1 MKKNSFIEGTIIATV
16 FIILVKILGMLYVV
30 PFYSIVGS
38 KGAALYSYA
47 YNIYLIFL
55 SISSAGIPNAISKII
70 SEYNTL
76 GLMEAKT
83 RTYDLAKKIV
93 TVLSVV
99 SFFALFIFAEMFAH
113 LILGDMTGGNTIK
126 DVALV
131 IRFVSVSV
139 LVVPFLSVTKGYLQ
153 GHKIMTPSS
162 VSQLLEQVIRIAIM
176 LIGSYTIY
184 KLLNKSLTL
193 AVGIS
198 LLGAFFG
205 AIAADI
211 YLILKIKKNKSDL
224 NLDKEYKRDNV
235 SNKEIIK
242 KIATYAIPIIII
254 NLITN
259 VYSSTDMILV
269 SRTIQNLGYSPTD
282 VEFITS
288 SISTWCPKISMIVN
302 SIVLGMTM
310 SLIPN
315 IVADYTEKKF
325 EALNHK
331 INKALQ
337 IILFA
342 SLPLTVGISILATPI
357 WTVFYNTNQYGGL
370 ILRLNIFTALL
381 VNLNLSTSTML
392 QSMNKFKAVY
402 ISVIAGFVTNG
413 LLDVPLM
420 YLCKYIGIE
429 SFIGSILA
437 TVIGYILSISIS
449 IHYLKKESKTLKFK
463 DTINIFYKVMLAIIA
478 MFITLFVLNKFLPF
492 DLYSKTDALIVIIIN
507 AIIGGIIY
515 IFITYKLKVIEYI
528 FGETMI
534 NKIKR
539 KLHIKVPE

>member
-1 MKKNSFIEGTIIATV
+1 MKKNSFVEGTIIATV
-16 FIILVKILGMLYVV
+16 FIVLVKILGMIYVF

-70 SEYNTL
+70 SEYDTL
-76 GLMEAKT
+76 GFVEAKT
-83 RTYDLAKKIV
+83 RAYK
-93 TVLSVV
+93 LSKRIITILSIV
-99 SFFALFIFAEMFAH
+99 SFLALFVFAEGFAH
-113 LILGDMTGGNTIK
+113 LILGDMTGGNTIS

-131 IRFVSVSV
+131 IRCVSVSV

-153 GHKIMTPSS
+153 GHKFMTPSS
-162 VSQLLEQVIRIAIM
+162 VSQLIEQIIRIVVI
-176 LIGSYTIY
+176 LLGSFLTY
-184 KLLNKSLTL
+184 KVLNGSLTV
-193 AVGIS
+193 AGGVA

-205 AIAADI
+205 ALVADA
-211 YLILKIKKNKSDL
+211 YLLIKIRNNKKQLS
-224 NLDKEYKRDNV
+224 LDKEYKKDKI

-269 SRTIQNLGYSPTD
+269 SRTIQNLGYTAND

-302 SIVLGMTM
+302 SIVLGLTM

-315 IVADYTEKKF
+315 IVSSYTKKDF
-325 EALNHK
+325 KGVNHK

-337 IILFA
+337 IVLFA
-342 SLPLTVGISILATPI
+342 SLPLTVGISILSTPI
-357 WTVFYNTNQYGGL
+357 WTLFYNTNPYGGL
-370 ILRLNIFTALL
+370 ILRFNIFTALL
-381 VNLNLSTSTML
+381 VNLNITTSTML

-402 ISVIAGFVTNG
+402 LSVIAGFVTNG

-420 YLCKYIGIE
+420 YLCKFIGIE
-429 SFIGSILA
+429 SFLGSIIA

-449 IHYLKKESKTLKFK
+449 IHSLKKESENLKFK
-463 DTINIFYKVMLAIIA
+463 STINIFYKVLIAIIT
-478 MFITLFVLNKFLPF
+478 MFIALFIINKFLPF
-492 DLYSKTDALIVIIIN
+492 DLYSRLGAIIVIIIN
-507 AIIGGIIY
+507 AVIGGIIY
-515 IFITYKLKVIEYI
+515 IFITYKLNVIEEI
-528 FGETMI
+528 FGESMI
-534 NKIKR
+534 NKIKN
-539 KLHIKVPE
+539 KLHIK

>member
-1 MKKNSFIEGTIIATV
+1 MKKNSFVEGTIIATV
-16 FIILVKILGMLYVV
+16 FIVLVKILGMIYVV

-70 SEYNTL
+70 SEYDTL
-76 GLMEAKT
+76 GYLEAKT
-83 RTYDLAKKIV
+83 RAYKLSKIII
-93 TVLSVV
+93 TILSLI
-99 SFFALFIFAEMFAH
+99 SFIALFVFAEGFAH
-113 LILGDMTGGNTIK
+113 LILGDMTGGNTIS

-131 IRFVSVSV
+131 IRCVSVSV

-153 GHKIMTPSS
+153 GHKFMTPSS
-162 VSQLLEQVIRIAIM
+162 VSQLLEQIIRIVVI
-176 LIGSYTIY
+176 LLGSYLTY
-184 KLLNKSLTL
+184 KVLNGSLTV
-193 AVGIS
+193 AVGVA

-205 AIAADI
+205 AVVADA
-211 YLILKIKKNKSDL
+211 YLLIKIRKNKKQLS
-224 NLDKEYKRDNV
+224 LDKEYKRDKI

-269 SRTIQNLGYSPTD
+269 SRTIQNLGYTAND

-288 SISTWCPKISMIVN
+288 SISTWCSKISMIVN
-302 SIVLGMTM
+302 SIVLGLTM

-315 IVADYTEKKF
+315 IVSSYTKKDF
-325 EALNHK
+325 KGVNHK

-337 IILFA
+337 IVLFA
-342 SLPLTVGISILATPI
+342 SLPLTVGISILSTPI
-357 WTVFYNTNQYGGL
+357 WTLFYNTNPYGGL
-370 ILRLNIFTALL
+370 ILRFNIFTALL
-381 VNLNLSTSTML
+381 VNLNITTSTML

-402 ISVIAGFVTNG
+402 LSVIAGFVTNG

-420 YLCKYIGIE
+420 YLCKFIGIE
-429 SFIGSILA
+429 SFLGSIMA

-449 IHYLKKESKTLKFK
+449 IHYLKKESENLKFK
-463 DTINIFYKVMLAIIA
+463 STINIFYKVMVAIIT
-478 MFITLFVLNKFLPF
+478 MFITLFIINKFLPF
-492 DLYSKTDALIVIIIN
+492 NLYNRVDAIIVIIIN
-507 AIIGGIIY
+507 AVIGGIIY
-515 IFITYKLKVIEYI
+515 IFITYKLKVIENI
-528 FGETMI
+528 FGQNMI
-534 NKIKR
+534 NKIKS
-539 KLHIKVPE
+539 KLHIK